1 MWITIVVTTPHH
13 KHVGEAS
20 MNIVDSLV
28 LLHAN
33 FRRARL
39 CCRDLTRPLRQA

>member
-28 LLHAN
+28 LY
-33 FRRARL
+33 
-39 CCRDLTRPLRQA
+39 TRIFAGLGYAAAT